1 MEAKRT
7 VQPKG
12 TIGFKLFVFP
22 IIFFFASLPF
32 FFTQALGNVVYFIL
46 YKLLKYR
53 VKVVREN
60 LKNSFPIK
68 SDSER
73 LEIEIKYYRHLSDLF
88 FETLKGLTLSRNQLK
103 RRMTNIDQHIYDDYY
118 LKGQSFIVVM
128 SHCGNWEWVCDM
140 SQVVCQQ
147 QVQCVY
153 KSLSSKGFDW
163 LMYKIRSRFGAIPMP
178 MEQTLRVMT
187 SNKNIVT
194 VTAFIGDQ
202 NPSSGK
208 NAHWSYILNQDT
220 PFMNGPEKISKMFNY
235 PIVYLSTKKTK
246 RGHYEANSEILIEN
260 PQNYA
265 EGEITEIIAKRTE
278 QEILAQ
284 PEIWLWSHRRWKH
297 KKETK

>member
-32 FFTQALGNVVYFIL
+32 IYTQTLGNVVYFIL

-53 VKVVREN
+53 VKVVKEN
-60 LKNSFPIK
+60 LKNSFPNK
-68 SDSER
+68 SVSER

-88 FETLKGLTLSRNQLK
+88 FETLKGLTLSRNQLN
-103 RRMTNIDQHIYDDYY
+103 RRMTNVDQQVYDDFY

-140 SQVVCQQ
+140 SQVVCKQ

-153 KSLSSKGFDW
+153 KTLSSKGFDW
-163 LMYKIRSRFGAIPMP
+163 LMYKIRSRFGAIPMN

-187 SNKNIVT
+187 SNKNVTT

-208 NAHWSYILNQDT
+208 TAHWSHILNQDT
-220 PFMNGPEKISKMFNY
+220 PFMNGPEKI
-235 PIVYLSTKKTK
+235 
-246 RGHYEANSEILIEN
+246 
-260 PQNYA
+260 
-265 EGEITEIIAKRTE
+265 
-278 QEILAQ
+278 
-284 PEIWLWSHRRWKH
+284 
-297 KKETK
+297 

>member
-12 TIGFKLFVFP
+12 TTGFKLFVFP
-22 IIFFFASLPF
+22 IIYIFASLPF
-32 FFTQALGNVVYFIL
+32 FITQSLGNVVYFIL
-46 YKLLKYR
+46 YKLVKYR
-53 VKVVREN
+53 VKVVKEN
-60 LKNSFPIK
+60 LRNAFPQK
-68 SDSER
+68 SEKER
-73 LEIEIKYYRHLSDLF
+73 LEIEIKYYKHLSDLF
-88 FETLKGLTLSRNQLK
+88 FETLKGLTVSKNQLK
-103 RRMTNIDQHIYDDYY
+103 QRMKNVNQSVYDDFYS
-118 LKGQSFIVVM
+118 KGQSFIVVM

-140 SQVVCQQ
+140 SQVECKQ

-153 KSLSSKGFDW
+153 KTLSSKGFDW
-163 LMYKIRSRFGAIPMP
+163 LMYKIRSRFGAIPMS

-187 SNKNIVT
+187 TNKSVLT

-220 PFMNGPEKISKMFNY
+220 PFMNGPEKISRMFNY
-235 PIVYLSTKKTK
+235 PIVYLSSTKTK
-246 RGHYEANSEILIEN
+246 RGHYLAHSEILIED
-260 PQNYA
+260 PSQYG

-278 QEILAQ
+278 KEILAQ

-297 KKETK
+297 KKEK